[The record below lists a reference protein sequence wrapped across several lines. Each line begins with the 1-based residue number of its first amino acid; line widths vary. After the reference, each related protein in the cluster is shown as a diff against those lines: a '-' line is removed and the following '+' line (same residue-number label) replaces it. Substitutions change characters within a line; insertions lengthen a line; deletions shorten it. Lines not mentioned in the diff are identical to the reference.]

1 MHIPPNWGTF
11 FALIVSF
18 LVFWFIFSRL
28 FFRPFLNLLAER
40 ERRFKDLN
48 DRTEELIRQ
57 ARVAEEERE
66 AWLAELRKGAIAR
79 RETARRKAEEDAAQ
93 MMEAA
98 KAEARDTLEQV
109 RVKIETELRAAESE
123 LEQMGHS
130 LASELAERVL
140 GRPLNAGAATTTGKN
155 N

>member
-28 FFRPFLNLLAER
+28 FFRPFLNVLSER

-48 DRTEELIRQ
+48 DRTELLIRQ
-57 ARVAEEERE
+57 AREAEAERE
-66 AWLAELRKGAIAR
+66 ARLAEVRKGAIAR
-79 RETARRKAEEDAAQ
+79 RESERRKAEAEAAQ

-98 KAEARDTLEQV
+98 KAEAREALDQV
-109 RVKIETELRAAESE
+109 RGKIETELKAAERE
-123 LEQMGHS
+123 LEQMGHN
-130 LASELAERVL
+130 LAGELAERVL
-140 GRPLNAGAATTTGKN
+140 GRPLNAGAATGKN

>member
-28 FFRPFLNLLAER
+28 FFRPFLNVLSER

-48 DRTEELIRQ
+48 DRTELLIKQ
-57 ARVAEEERE
+57 AREAEAERE
-66 AWLAELRKGAIAR
+66 ARLAEVRKGAIAR
-79 RETARRKAEEDAAQ
+79 RESERRKAEAEAAQ

-98 KAEARDTLEQV
+98 KAEAREALDQV
-109 RVKIETELRAAESE
+109 RGKIETELKAAERE
-123 LEQMGHS
+123 LEQMGHN
-130 LASELAERVL
+130 LAGELAERVL
-140 GRPLNAGAATTTGKN
+140 GRPLNAGAATGKN

>member
-28 FFRPFLNLLAER
+28 FFRPFLNLLSER

-48 DRTEELIRQ
+48 DRTELLIKQ
-57 ARVAEEERE
+57 AREAEAEREER
-66 AWLAELRKGAIAR
+66 LAEVRKGAFAR
-79 RETARRKAEEDAAQ
+79 RESERRKAEAE
-93 MMEAA
+93 EA
-98 KAEARDTLEQV
+98 LEQV
-109 RVKIETELRAAESE
+109 RAKIEAELKAAERE

-140 GRPLNAGAATTTGKN
+140 GRPLSGSATETGKN